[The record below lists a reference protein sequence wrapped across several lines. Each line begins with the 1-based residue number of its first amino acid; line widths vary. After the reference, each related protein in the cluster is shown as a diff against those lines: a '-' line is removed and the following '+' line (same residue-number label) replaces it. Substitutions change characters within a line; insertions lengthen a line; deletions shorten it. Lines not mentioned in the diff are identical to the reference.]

1 MRNGLFGSFLFHLAV
16 ILIASFGVPA
26 LFEPAPQEDHPIV
39 VDLVQIAHKTNIP
52 KPAPS
57 PSKPRPKPAVE
68 RQRSSQ
74 PSEALPLP
82 DAPSLAKKKVAD
94 VVTPP
99 PKPKA
104 RPRPPAKETPPKP
117 KAAPD
122 PFASVLKTVE
132 KFRGIKEEKKE
143 AAPVKPTPQVVQAPK
158 RFDAAST
165 LTLSELDA
173 IRSQISR
180 CWNVPL
186 GAKDAENLI
195 VEIKVHVNPDG
206 TVRKARILNSD
217 RMQQDAFFRTA
228 AESAYRAVINPRC
241 SPLRLP
247 PGKYE
252 LWKTFTLSFNPKE
265 MLGT

>member
-1 MRNGLFGSFLFHLAV
+1 MRNGLLGSVVLHVAV
-16 ILIASFGVPA
+16 VFIAYFGVPA
-26 LFEPAPQEDHPIV
+26 LFDPTPAEDHPIV
-39 VDLVQIAHKTNIP
+39 VDLVTIAHKTNLP
-52 KPAPS
+52 KPSPPPLKRQRKPSVEKEVASTPSEAAP
-57 PSKPRPKPAVE
+57 PPTAPTPAKKKTAEVVKTQIPAPKPKPRP
-68 RQRSSQ
+68 S
-74 PSEALPLP
+74 
-82 DAPSLAKKKVAD
+82 
-94 VVTPP
+94 PP
-99 PKPKA
+99 KQKPKPK
-104 RPRPPAKETPPKP
+104 PKSE
-117 KAAPD
+117 PD

-132 KFRGIKEEKKE
+132 KFRETKKE
-143 AAPVKPTPQVVQAPK
+143 DVALKPAPEVVQAPK
-158 RFDAAST
+158 RFDPASM

-180 CWNVPL
+180 CWNVPV

-206 TVRKARILNSD
+206 TIRKARILNAE
-217 RMQQDAFFRTA
+217 RMQRDPFFRTA

-252 LWKTFTLSFNPKE
+252 QWKTFTLSFNPKE

>member
-1 MRNGLFGSFLFHLAV
+1 MRNGFVSSALLHVG
-16 ILIASFGVPA
+16 ILLVAYYGVPA
-26 LFEPAPQEDHPIV
+26 LFEPTPGEDHPIV
-39 VDLVQIAHKTNIP
+39 VDLVTISHKTSLPKPSPPREKPRREAAVERQTASLPETAAP

-57 PSKPRPKPAVE
+57 LE
-68 RQRSSQ
+68 RT
-74 PSEALPLP
+74 
-82 DAPSLAKKKVAD
+82 KKVTKETPATL
-94 VVTPP
+94 TPP

-104 RPRPPAKETPPKP
+104 KPKP
-117 KAAPD
+117 KPRPTPAKAPD

-132 KFRGIKEEKKE
+132 KLRQKKTE
-143 AAPVKPTPQVVQAPK
+143 TAAAEPMPEVIHAPR
-158 RFDAAST
+158 RFDPATT

-180 CWNVPL
+180 CWNVPV
-186 GAKDAENLI
+186 GAKDAENL
-195 VEIKVHVNPDG
+195 VVDIKVHVNPDG
-206 TVRKARILNSD
+206 TIRKARIVDSE
-217 RMQQDAFFRTA
+217 RMKRDTFFRTA

-252 LWKTFTLSFNPKE
+252 QWKTFTLSFNPKE